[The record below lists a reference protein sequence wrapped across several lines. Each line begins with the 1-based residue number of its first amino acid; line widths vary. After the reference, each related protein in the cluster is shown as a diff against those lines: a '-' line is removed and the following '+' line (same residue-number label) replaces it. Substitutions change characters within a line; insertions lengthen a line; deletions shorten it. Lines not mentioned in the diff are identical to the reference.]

1 MVEEKE
7 STIHVYIEALKE
19 TSPHDSNDDGF
30 LLENDERASA
40 ERRLV
45 KKLDCRLL
53 PTIMVIYFM
62 NYIDV
67 RQPLWVQ

>member
-7 STIHVYIEALKE
+7 SPTHVYIEAHKE
-19 TSPHDSNDDGF
+19 TGSHDSNDDGF
-30 LLENDERASA
+30 LLEDDERASA

-45 KKLDCRLL
+45 KKLDCRML
-53 PTIMVIYFM
+53 PTLMVIYLLS
-62 NYIDV
+62 YIDV